1 MKLSI
6 LTQMAELNPSG
17 RGSRF
22 SFRREDKNT
31 ISSEN
36 KCDLTRNQEP
46 PFCHWDTQSMCIPL
60 FPAFHYISR
69 KLAQRRIYIALIV
82 TDYGQGIMPAWP
94 IPRSTQVLLAKIVRK
109 ACLKF
114 HFGSS
119 WMTALGSTSGKRSS
133 KDFFDVDRLEPYLLH
148 RSLVQHEV
156 IFGGDGLTLLSVD
169 HIYTFKHFLA
179 VLSSINWVPLSR
191 VVCLASCIE
200 LLHRINNLY
209 TGQKPLRGYFL
220 RVYNDIDINEA
231 TLDEVCKAYDSK
243 YGTLDTL
250 GNTEQIGTGLDT
262 NLHTTSQNTLPDTK
276 YSTVSVRNGIGPDT
290 SGIPITLELPKFI
303 ADIDSRTSSAWASD
317 ASNFEGRSPVVT
329 YPHIKGLSPVPESPL
344 NTPST
349 SDPLRSRNALCPRC
363 WENVAS
369 GASSDSAKDTT
380 TILGSEW
387 ESFRTVGLGLYA
399 R

>member
-1 MKLSI
+1 
-6 LTQMAELNPSG
+6 MAERSIS
-17 RGSRF
+17 GSRSF
-22 SFRREDKNT
+22 SGLRRPNDARNT
-31 ISSEN
+31 TGSSESRL
-36 KCDLTRNQEP
+36 DLTLSQEP

-60 FPAFHYISR
+60 FPAFRYISR
-69 KLAQRRIYIALIV
+69 KLAQRRIYLALIV

-133 KDFFDVDRLEPYLLH
+133 KDFFDVDRLDPYLLH

-200 LLHRINNLY
+200 LLRRINNLY
-209 TGQKPLRGYFL
+209 TGRKPLRGYFL

-231 TLDEVCKAYDSK
+231 RLDEVFKEYNSN
-243 YGTLDTL
+243 YGKLDTL
-250 GNTEQIGTGLDT
+250 GSTEQTDT
-262 NLHTTSQNTLPDTK
+262 DPDAITHAALPTSKSP
-276 YSTVSVRNGIGPDT
+276 TVSLRHDMDPDT
-290 SGIPITLELPKFI
+290 SGVPIALELPKFI
-303 ADIDSRTSSAWASD
+303 ADIDSRTSSPWGSD
-317 ASNFEGRSPVVT
+317 ASNSDDRFPLVT
-329 YPHIKGLSPVPESPL
+329 YPHIKDVSPVPESSNAPFISY
-344 NTPST
+344 PSRR
-349 SDPLRSRNALCPRC
+349 RSALCPTCRNALCTRC
-363 WENVAS
+363 RGNDAS
-369 GASSDSAKDTT
+369 GASSNSAQDTT

-387 ESFRTVGLGLYA
+387 ESFRTIGLGLYA